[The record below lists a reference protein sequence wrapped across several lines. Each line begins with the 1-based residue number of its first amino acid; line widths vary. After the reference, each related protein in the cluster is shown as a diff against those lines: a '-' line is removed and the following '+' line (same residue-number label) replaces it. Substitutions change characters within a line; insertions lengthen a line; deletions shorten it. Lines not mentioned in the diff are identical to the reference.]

1 MEHHSHD
8 PELYEHI
15 TDIGQ
20 CLELLGR
27 LDEVVWLLTQAY
39 QEGHR
44 LDEQQIHLLT
54 MATYAQ
60 PVDALKYYEYCYLPS
75 LHSNRYARWY
85 AQWIQNQADMS
96 EELSRNTVC

>member
-1 MEHHSHD
+1 MSLEHHSHD

-20 CLELLGR
+20 CLELLGQ
-27 LDEVVWLLTQAY
+27 LDESVWILTKEY
-39 QEGHR
+39 HSGRR
-44 LDEQQIHLLT
+44 LNDLQFHLLT

-75 LHSNRYARWY
+75 VYSNRYARWGCLV
-85 AQWIQNQADMS
+85 IPEPS
-96 EELSRNTVC
+96 